1 MSHRLKGIWSRK
13 FSLFAMSDSQL
24 IVNIRKRIAMI
35 DKLCA
40 RMDDIG
46 AIDKLRHE
54 QRSLQRVVDD
64 CPLMLR
70 FP

>member
-1 MSHRLKGIWSRK
+1 MT
-13 FSLFAMSDSQL
+13 DSQL
-24 IVNIRKRIAMI
+24 IVNIRKRIDLI

-40 RMDDIG
+40 RMDDNG
-46 AIDKLRHE
+46 AIDKLRLE
-54 QRSLQRVVDD
+54 QRSLQRIVDD

>member
-1 MSHRLKGIWSRK
+1 MH
-13 FSLFAMSDSQL
+13 DSKK
-24 IVNIRKRIAMI
+24 IVSIRNRIDLI

-40 RMDDIG
+40 RMNDIG

-54 QRSLQRVVDD
+54 QRSLQRIVDD

>member
-1 MSHRLKGIWSRK
+1 MSHRLRGIWSLK

-24 IVNIRKRIAMI
+24 IVNIRKRIDLI

-40 RMDDIG
+40 RMDDMG
-46 AIDKLRHE
+46 AIEKLRLE
-54 QRSLQRVVDD
+54 QRSLQRIVDD

>member
-1 MSHRLKGIWSRK
+1 MH
-13 FSLFAMSDSQL
+13 DSKM

-40 RMDDIG
+40 RMNDIG

-54 QRSLQRVVDD
+54 QRSLQRIVDN

>member
-1 MSHRLKGIWSRK
+1 
-13 FSLFAMSDSQL
+13 MSDSQM
-24 IVNIRKRIAMI
+24 IVNIRKRIDLI

-46 AIDKLRHE
+46 AIEKLRLE
-54 QRSLQRVVDD
+54 QRSLQRIVDD